1 MFTEITRELSPI
13 EVAGAAHLIEIRE
26 IVGTDCEDT
35 LAEIDECLAR
45 LGVKAVTFTAD
56 GEVV

>member
-1 MFTEITRELSPI
+1 MVAIETRELTPI
-13 EVAGAAHLIEIRE
+13 ERAGAAHLIEVRE
-26 IVGTDCEDT
+26 IVGADCDDT

-45 LGVKAVTFTAD
+45 LGVVVVTFTAD